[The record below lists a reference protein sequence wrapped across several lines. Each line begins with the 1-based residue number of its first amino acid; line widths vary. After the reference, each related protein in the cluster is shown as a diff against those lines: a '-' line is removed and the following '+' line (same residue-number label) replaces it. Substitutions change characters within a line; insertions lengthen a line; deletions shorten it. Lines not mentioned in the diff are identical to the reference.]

1 MRIKNK
7 EKEIPRN
14 EVTKNNKR
22 IKGKNVPV
30 GREAEP
36 ESVVMEK

>member
-1 MRIKNK
+1 MKK
-7 EKEIPRN
+7 AIPRN

-22 IKGKNVPV
+22 KKRKNVPV